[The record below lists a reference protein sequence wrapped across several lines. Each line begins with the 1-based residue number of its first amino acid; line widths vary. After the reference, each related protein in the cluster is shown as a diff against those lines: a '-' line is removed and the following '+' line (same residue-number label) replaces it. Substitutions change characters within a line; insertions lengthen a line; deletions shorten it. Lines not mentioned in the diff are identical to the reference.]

1 MIHTSRDTSG
11 HGLALG
17 YQWVHTSWYLQH
29 QFQWWSARS
38 AAAPPHGTSLYHAG
52 PQLLYW
58 CSQQRPWRLGIAWT
72 RNLQHTRLTSAPNK
86 TAVSK
91 NATHRHTRVSH
102 CLGMITMIVYHT
114 IYDDDVR
121 IWFDKLSSAL
131 VHLTPLLWK
140 QCPRCLGSHG
150 TSYNLN
156 QGVICNISDAWEF
169 RLRSAVFVERVTS

>member
-1 MIHTSRDTSG
+1 MTHTSRDTNG

-29 QFQWWSARS
+29 QFQWWSAGS
-38 AAAPPHGTSLYHAG
+38 AAAPPRGTSLYHAG

-114 IYDDDVR
+114 IWWWCEDL
-121 IWFDKLSSAL
+121 IWQIVISVSSFDTVAVETMPEMSRL
-131 VHLTPLLWK
+131 
-140 QCPRCLGSHG
+140 
-150 TSYNLN
+150 
-156 QGVICNISDAWEF
+156 AWY
-169 RLRSAVFVERVTS
+169 